1 VVGEGAEV
9 PVAPPVVEVG
19 AVPRVVA
26 GRLVEVVG
34 REAVEVPVGLDWVVV
49 AAEEVGSGRVAGAG
63 PPAPFELPAVPTG
76 GGRTSR

>member
-1 VVGEGAEV
+1 ML
-9 PVAPPVVEVG
+9 
-19 AVPRVVA
+19 RVVA

-49 AAEEVGSGRVAGAG
+49 ATEEVGSGRVPAGAG
-63 PPAPFELPAVPTG
+63 PSAPYELPAVPAG